1 GSATGRCRIPR
12 ISTSSR
18 SERERVAGGS
28 LVNKPMIF
36 PLFSAPLYVNNVGD
50 FPRPD
55 LEALEYTSSMPGGSS
70 YNFLSSVDKNVLH
83 RPGFEH
89 VHAIVMREVERY
101 TRELLAVSSRVE
113 FYITNSWINR
123 HRRGHSAGPHMHH
136 NSLIS
141 GVLYLKT
148 NERSGDLVFHRDVLS
163 LVPFPPA
170 LDLDIDSFNIYNCKS
185 WGHQH
190 KTNDI
195 CLLPS
200 VVSHSVDP
208 NVSDDE

>member
-1 GSATGRCRIPR
+1 MS
-12 ISTSSR
+12 
-18 SERERVAGGS
+18 
-28 LVNKPMIF
+28 KPMIF

-55 LEALEYTSSMPGGSS
+55 IEALEYTSTMPTGESF
-70 YNFLSSVDKNVLH
+70 NFLSSVDKNVLH
-83 RPGFEH
+83 RPEFQHIHE
-89 VHAIVMREVERY
+89 IVMREIEMY
-101 TRELLAVSSRVE
+101 TRELLGVSRSVE

-123 HRRGHSAGPHMHH
+123 HKPGHSAGAHVHH

-163 LVPFPPA
+163 LIPFPPA
-170 LDLDIDSFNIYNCKS
+170 LDRDIEKFNIYNCKS
-185 WGHQH
+185 WGHKP

-195 CLLPS
+195 CLFPS
-200 VVSHSVDP
+200 VLSHSVDP
-208 NVSDDE
+208 NESNEERWCLAFNVFARGDFGRLHKLSIR